1 MNSNLKKGLC
11 VLSFLTA
18 GFSLFGQSTESDYLI
33 KMDVDK
39 IGSTIQ
45 PTMYGVFFE
54 DINFGADGGLYAE
67 LIINR
72 SFEFE

>member
-45 PTMYGVFFE
+45 PTMYCVFFD

-67 LIINR
+67 LIKNR
-72 SFEFE
+72 